1 MMSHVTHR
9 HGVGNSPLQRRGSYS
24 CRVHPGNSRHLH
36 KWHCHSLC
44 LWEWGACTRKVHWWT
59 HAGEMRLTKCVNIL
73 LQLAHAHICSTP
85 CDTCQPCSMQ
95 HLQREDDANAL
106 TWKLLCAVFPS
117 EWRPTQTHTCT
128 IHVVTAPVV
137 KAYHVGRAV
146 CCIEWE
152 QRTSVVCITTFWKWS
167 KDTSPNALAWTY
179 KCRSWVQRVHHN
191 SSMLLVNS
199 SSLLGTLYCQCH
211 LWRFH
216 SV

>member
-1 MMSHVTHR
+1 M
-9 HGVGNSPLQRRGSYS
+9 
-24 CRVHPGNSRHLH
+24 
-36 KWHCHSLC
+36 
-44 LWEWGACTRKVHWWT
+44 
-59 HAGEMRLTKCVNIL
+59 
-73 LQLAHAHICSTP
+73 LQLAHTHICRTP
-85 CDTCQPCSMQ
+85 YDTWQPCSMQ

-106 TWKLLCAVFPS
+106 TCKLLCAVVPS

-128 IHVVTAPVV
+128 IHVVTAPIVE
-137 KAYHVGRAV
+137 ACHVGRAV

-152 QRTSVVCITTFWKWS
+152 QRTSVFRITTFWKWS

-216 SV
+216 CVWVGGDHRIQNTKAIYNNHRRC